1 MLSVVPTA
9 ATGEWKLAQADSLRM
24 DIMAVQSGNVFYGLT
39 KYISEAELPVEYL
52 KMNPACFFFSHL
64 LDATRW
70 KYLYLCAN
78 QNSEGPPVY
87 EWEKGPNRILQLL
100 DANQLVSV
108 IAFQHYF
115 RF

>member
-52 KMNPACFFFSHL
+52 KMNPACFFFRICLTLQDGSICI
-64 LDATRW
+64 
-70 KYLYLCAN
+70 CA
-78 QNSEGPPVY
+78 QIKTAKDRRSMSG
-87 EWEKGPNRILQLL
+87 RRAL
-100 DANQLVSV
+100 
-108 IAFQHYF
+108 IAYCSS
-115 RF
+115 